1 MYTFYFYSVVHGLVT
16 TVNSN
21 KPFRTDLISFVNMVS
36 ISNRCE
42 LSFVTVPHTQI
53 RDTLFRALLA
63 ILNVNCWIILRSSLY
78 DKWYGLKKEIGQFV
92 CVLLYVGF
100 FTWDRITRRNVM
112 IAPPPFTQYFFQTIK
127 KWHEVEFTL
136 SAFFKPA
143 QM

>member
-63 ILNVNCWIILRSSLY
+63 ILNVNC
-78 DKWYGLKKEIGQFV
+78 
-92 CVLLYVGF
+92 
-100 FTWDRITRRNVM
+100 
-112 IAPPPFTQYFFQTIK
+112 
-127 KWHEVEFTL
+127 
-136 SAFFKPA
+136 
-143 QM
+143 